1 MNFSR
6 QIQTLTLGAALT
18 FSVVGMPAIH
28 AFAATPTPTGGAPLH
43 GRPTPVTVSP
53 DLPVQGGSTGQPGS
67 ATDAQCQNLANGV
80 NTMLGTAQHELN
92 QNGMTSYWN
101 ELVDEA
107 KQLQDEAL
115 NEGCFLVNPA

>member
-6 QIQTLTLGAALT
+6 QIRTLALGAALT

-28 AFAATPTPTGGAPLH
+28 AFAATPTGGAPLH

-53 DLPVQGGSTGQPGS
+53 DLSVQGGSTGQPGS

-101 ELVDEA
+101 ELVDGA
-107 KQLQDEAL
+107 KQLQDQAL
-115 NEGCFLVNPA
+115 DEGCFLVNPA